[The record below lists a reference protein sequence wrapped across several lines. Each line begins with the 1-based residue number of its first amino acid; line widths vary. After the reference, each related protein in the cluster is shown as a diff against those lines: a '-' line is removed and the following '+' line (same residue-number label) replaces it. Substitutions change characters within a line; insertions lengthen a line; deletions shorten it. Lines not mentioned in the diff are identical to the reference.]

1 MTIGTYTRGRDSE
14 LAIFRAWV
22 EADGSRIGM
31 RGGVSVAPT
40 VDPTWV
46 VFSDDGRYVYAACE
60 GAEGAVAA
68 LEMSRAGELTLLNIQ
83 PTGGADT
90 CHVAIVN
97 GGTHLVAANYQSGS
111 VSVHPILP
119 DGTLGERTCL
129 VQHEG
134 SGPDPDRQAGPH
146 AHMIAE
152 APDGR
157 AIFAVDLG
165 TDTLYGYALDA
176 ATGTLTEISRTVLR
190 PGFGPRHLAFHRNG
204 EVVYVLGE
212 LGFEVAVCAFDAAAG
227 SLTVLSTFPVI
238 EDGEPGVDYPSGIRV
253 TPGGRFLHVAVRG
266 RDELR
271 TFSLVADPR
280 KPELASTVPTGGS
293 WPRDMVLSPD
303 GTLLFSANQLSN
315 ELVVFRLDPFSGL
328 PTPTGA
334 RLSVPAPACVLMR
347 CIARSEPE
355 LTA

>member
-1 MTIGTYTRGRDSE
+1 
-14 LAIFRAWV
+14 
-22 EADGSRIGM
+22 
-31 RGGVSVAPT
+31 
-40 VDPTWV
+40 
-46 VFSDDGRYVYAACE
+46 
-60 GAEGAVAA
+60 
-68 LEMSRAGELTLLNIQ
+68 MSLAGELTLLNIQ

-152 APDGR
+152 APDGQS
-157 AIFAVDLG
+157 IFAVDLG

-176 ATGTLTEISRTVLR
+176 ATGTLTETSRTVLR

-266 RDELR
+266 RDKLL

-315 ELVVFRLDPFSGL
+315 ELVVFRLDPLNGL
-328 PTPTGA
+328 PAADRRAAVRA
-334 RLSVPAPACVLMR
+334 RPGLRADALHRQVRSPEFHRLDGRISGTLVRSATDGRAVSGRIHRQWQAWECTFSPS
-347 CIARSEPE
+347 ARRPCRGCSPPR
-355 LTA
+355 TTRT